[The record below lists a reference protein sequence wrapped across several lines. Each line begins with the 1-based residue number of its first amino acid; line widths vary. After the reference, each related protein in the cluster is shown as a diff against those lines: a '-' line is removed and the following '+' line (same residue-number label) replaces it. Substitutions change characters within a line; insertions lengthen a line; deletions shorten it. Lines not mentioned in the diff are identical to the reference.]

1 MSTQMNTLAKAASA
15 SRSTPVPRT
24 NLLPSIYLRFRR
36 LPVFSATILAILLF
50 VGIFGPMLAPHDPDA
65 VQLMKAHMPPVF
77 MGGSWDNILG
87 TDQLGRDVLSR
98 LISGAR
104 VSLLVGFAVVVGAGS
119 IGTFLALVA
128 GYFGGVLDAIIS
140 RINEIFIAV
149 PFLLV
154 AIAIVGAV
162 GASTRNLVLT
172 LIFMS
177 WAGYARVLRSEV
189 LRLRELEFVK
199 LAKVAGCSDM
209 RILFRHLLPN
219 IINPLMI
226 LATLQ
231 LGATIVIEASLSF
244 LGLGVPPPQATW
256 GGMLA
261 EGKDFIGFQTSLVV
275 FPGLAIFLVVLS
287 INLLGDWLRLRLDP
301 RFRQQ

>member
-1 MSTQMNTLAKAASA
+1 MTQSMPAAATVGQTSPRVSTLQDAFRGAPVIPILILLLLLIVGLFAPLL
-15 SRSTPVPRT
+15 TPYDPNAVSLMKSHRP
-24 NLLPSIYLRFRR
+24 
-36 LPVFSATILAILLF
+36 PVFS
-50 VGIFGPMLAPHDPDA
+50 
-65 VQLMKAHMPPVF
+65 
-77 MGGSWDNILG
+77 GGSWTNILG
-87 TDQLGRDVLSR
+87 TDDLGRDVLSR

-104 VSLLVGFAVVVGAGS
+104 ISLLVGFAVVFGAGT
-119 IGTFLALVA
+119 IGTVMALLS
-128 GYFGGVLDAIIS
+128 GYFGGIIDSIIS
-140 RINEIFIAV
+140 RACEVFIAV

-154 AIAIVGAV
+154 AIAVVGAI
-162 GASTRNLVLT
+162 GASTKNVILT
-172 LIFMS
+172 LIFMG

-199 LAKVAGCSDM
+199 LARVAGCSHA

-219 IINPLMI
+219 IVNPLMI

-261 EGKDFIGFQTSLVV
+261 SGKNFIGFQTSLVV
-275 FPGLAIFLVVLS
+275 IPGIAIFLVVLS
-287 INLLGDWLRLRLDP
+287 INLLGDWLRVRLDP
-301 RFRQQ
+301 RFRQL

>member
-1 MSTQMNTLAKAASA
+1 MTQAEV
-15 SRSTPVPRT
+15 TPVPGLGVASGPPHRSLWWRLRRYPIVALT
-24 NLLPSIYLRFRR
+24 LLTIIVVVG
-36 LPVFSATILAILLF
+36 VFSPWIEPYKPDQPDLLNSLQPTAF
-50 VGIFGPMLAPHDPDA
+50 
-65 VQLMKAHMPPVF
+65 QK
-77 MGGSWDNILG
+77 GGNWDHVLG
-87 TDQLGRDVLSR
+87 TDELGRDNLSR

-104 VSLLVGFAVVVGAGS
+104 ISLLVGIAVVLGAGA
-119 IGTFLALVA
+119 IGTVLALLS
-128 GYFGGVLDAIIS
+128 GYFGGIVDVVIS
-140 RINEIFIAV
+140 RITEVFIAV

-189 LRLRELEFVK
+189 LKIKELEYIK
-199 LAKVAGCSDM
+199 LARVAGCSHV

-219 IINPLMI
+219 IINPLVI

-231 LGATIVIEASLSF
+231 LGATIVVEASLSF

-261 EGKDFIGFQTSLVV
+261 SGKNYIGVQDALVII
-275 FPGLAIFLVVLS
+275 PGIAIFATVLS

-301 RFRQQ
+301 RFRQL

>member
-1 MSTQMNTLAKAASA
+1 LRL
-15 SRSTPVPRT
+15 SR
-24 NLLPSIYLRFRR
+24 PSLWARIRR
-36 LPVFSATILAILLF
+36 LPLFTLGLLILIAF
-50 VGIFGPMLAPHDPDA
+50 VGVFGPWIQPHNPEQPA
-65 VQLMKAHMPPVF
+65 LLNSLESPVF
-77 MGGSWDNILG
+77 FGGEWDHPLG
-87 TDQLGRDVLSR
+87 TDELGRDTLSR

-104 VSLLVGFAVVVGAGS
+104 ISLIVGFAVVLGAGA
-119 IGTFLALVA
+119 IGTVLALVS
-128 GYFGGVLDAIIS
+128 GYFGGVLDAVIS
-140 RINEIFIAV
+140 RVTEVFIAV

-162 GASTRNLVLT
+162 GASARNLVLV
-172 LIFMS
+172 LIFML

-189 LRLRELEFVK
+189 LRLRELDYVK
-199 LAKVAGCSDM
+199 LARVAGCSNS

-219 IINPLMI
+219 IVNPLVI

-231 LGATIVIEASLSF
+231 LGATIIAEASLSF

-261 EGKDFIGFQTSLVV
+261 QGRNYIGVQDALVII
-275 FPGLAIFLVVLS
+275 PGIAIFLTVMA

-301 RFRQQ
+301 RFRQL

>member
-1 MSTQMNTLAKAASA
+1 MNSPAKTTVASKSIGA
-15 SRSTPVPRT
+15 SNKFTPRAFITRVCE
-24 NLLPSIYLRFRR
+24 LPLWSVLV
-36 LPVFSATILAILLF
+36 LVCLVL
-50 VGIFGPMLAPHDPDA
+50 VGLFGPVISPHDPNA
-65 VQLMKAHMPPVF
+65 IQLLKAHASPIF
-77 MGGSWDNILG
+77 FGGSWEYPLG
-87 TDQLGRDVLSR
+87 TDQMGRDVLSR

-104 VSLLVGFAVVVGAGS
+104 ISLLVGFAVVLGAGS
-119 IGTFLALVA
+119 IGTVLALAA
-128 GYFGGVLDAIIS
+128 GYFGGAIDAVVS
-140 RINEIFIAV
+140 RVCEVFIAV
-149 PFLLV
+149 PFVLV

-162 GASTRNLVLT
+162 GASITNLVFT

-199 LAKVAGCSDM
+199 LAKVAGCSDS
-209 RILFRHLLPN
+209 RILIHHLLPN
-219 IINPLMI
+219 IVNPLMI

-256 GGMLA
+256 GAMLS
-261 EGKDFIGFQTSLVV
+261 EGKDFIGFHTSLVL
-275 FPGLAIFLVVLS
+275 FPGLAIFVVVLA

-301 RFRQQ
+301 RFRQ